1 MFSQSVVPA
10 LEKTSHSEFVSA
22 NAAQWCWRSR
32 CGGTVME
39 QLTEV
44 FSDLLTQCQERGM
57 KFPLVLVA
65 VGANGSLLA
74 LRTNGGGGGLQV
86 LARYSVS
93 PEYQTPINFMI
104 VDSAGEAAS
113 AQLEAHGVTAFN

>member
-1 MFSQSVVPA
+1 
-10 LEKTSHSEFVSA
+10 
-22 NAAQWCWRSR
+22 
-32 CGGTVME
+32 ME
-39 QLTEV
+39 QLIEV
-44 FSDLLTQCQERGM
+44 FDDLLKQCREREM

-113 AQLEAHGVTAFN
+113 AQLAADGVTAFT

>member
-1 MFSQSVVPA
+1 M
-10 LEKTSHSEFVSA
+10 
-22 NAAQWCWRSR
+22 
-32 CGGTVME
+32 GGTVME

-44 FSDLLTQCQERGM
+44 FSDLLKQCQERGM

-74 LRTNGGGGGLQV
+74 LRTNGAGGLQV

-104 VDSAGEAAS
+104 VDSTGEAAS

>member
-1 MFSQSVVPA
+1 
-10 LEKTSHSEFVSA
+10 
-22 NAAQWCWRSR
+22 
-32 CGGTVME
+32 ME
-39 QLTEV
+39 QLAEV
-44 FSDLLTQCQERGM
+44 FSDLLKQCHMRRM

-93 PEYQTPINFMI
+93 PEYQAPV

-113 AQLEAHGVTAFN
+113 AQLEADGVTAFN

>member
-1 MFSQSVVPA
+1 M
-10 LEKTSHSEFVSA
+10 
-22 NAAQWCWRSR
+22 
-32 CGGTVME
+32 ME

-44 FSDLLTQCQERGM
+44 FSNLLKQCQARRM
-57 KFPLVLVA
+57 KFPIVLVA

-74 LRTNGGGGGLQV
+74 LRTNGGEGELQV

-93 PEYQTPINFMI
+93 PGYQTPINFMI

-113 AQLEAHGVTAFN
+113 LQLEADGVTALN

>member
-1 MFSQSVVPA
+1 
-10 LEKTSHSEFVSA
+10 
-22 NAAQWCWRSR
+22 
-32 CGGTVME
+32 ME

-44 FSDLLTQCQERGM
+44 FSDLLKQCHERGM

-74 LRTNGGGGGLQV
+74 LRTNGGEGELQV

-93 PEYQTPINFMI
+93 PGYQTPINFMI
-104 VDSAGEAAS
+104 VDSTGEAAS

>member
-1 MFSQSVVPA
+1 
-10 LEKTSHSEFVSA
+10 
-22 NAAQWCWRSR
+22 
-32 CGGTVME
+32 ME

-44 FSDLLTQCQERGM
+44 FSDLLKQCQMRRM

-93 PEYQTPINFMI
+93 PVYQTPINFMI

-113 AQLEAHGVTAFN
+113 AQLEADGVTAFIRAGALARDD

>member
-1 MFSQSVVPA
+1 V
-10 LEKTSHSEFVSA
+10 
-22 NAAQWCWRSR
+22 
-32 CGGTVME
+32 GGTVME

-44 FSDLLTQCQERGM
+44 FSDLLKQCQERGM

-74 LRTNGGGGGLQV
+74 LRTNGGGLQV

-104 VDSAGEAAS
+104 VDSTGEAAS